1 MPSFKPDKPKTADR
15 GKAAEAD
22 VQKFLDACSAAD
34 AQFDYLRLPDARSAM
49 GRMKAMPAD
58 FEFFTP
64 TCHGLLEVKETEH
77 DFRLSRSKV
86 TQLPMM
92 KKRTLA
98 GGRCFVVVFHSGI
111 GKWRRVDVAH
121 LDPGASSWDLSGY
134 YPHSN
139 VTDVLHGFDDD
150 HG

>member
-22 VQKFLDACSAAD
+22 VQKVLDSYSAAD
-34 AQFDYLRLPDARSAM
+34 AQFDYLRLPDARAAM

-92 KKRTLA
+92 KKRALA
-98 GGRCFVVVFHSGI
+98 GGRCFVVVFHSVAGR
-111 GKWRRVDVAH
+111 WRRVDAAH

-134 YPHSN
+134 PTHPSAAEALY
-139 VTDVLHGFDDD
+139 GAI
-150 HG
+150 